1 MKKIFMSVSAIGLLA
16 GCANLAEVNGIAV
29 NQDLSNLDAA
39 QLTYC
44 ERQPAVCILAAA
56 VVVGLVASSSDT
68 DTVEETETGCGDS
81 CKIDTPD
88 EVEFD

>member
-56 VVVGLVASSSDT
+56 VVVGVVASADEASDEA
-68 DTVEETETGCGDS
+68 EEPVI
-81 CKIDTPD
+81 IDED
-88 EVEFD
+88 EEI

>member
-1 MKKIFMSVSAIGLLA
+1 MIKSFMSFSAIGLLA

-56 VVVGLVASSSDT
+56 VVVGVVASADEASDEA
-68 DTVEETETGCGDS
+68 EEPVI
-81 CKIDTPD
+81 IDED
-88 EVEFD
+88 EEI

>member
-56 VVVGLVASSSDT
+56 VVVGVVASSGDT
-68 DTVEETETGCGDS
+68 NTAEESEIGCGDS
-81 CKIDTPD
+81 CKTGPSD
-88 EVEFD
+88 ELEFD